1 MIDNQE
7 VLFFRKE
14 LARLLDDY
22 RNCEK
27 PSLKKE
33 ISEDIS
39 LLSEVIYGDEQPHIF
54 SDRTLL

>member
-27 PSLKKE
+27 PSLKK
-33 ISEDIS
+33 DIS
-39 LLSEVIYGDEQPHIF
+39 LLSEVIYGDEQHPF
-54 SDRTLL
+54 SSHTLS

>member
-39 LLSEVIYGDEQPHIF
+39 LLSEVIYGDEQPPL
-54 SDRTLL
+54 SL